1 MEWFKENKK
10 ETEHVRE
17 TVKGLNDRS
26 FQIPAKG
33 VVMKVYLENF
43 KISINLSDT
52 ITVRR
57 FLLRLQII

>member
-1 MEWFKENKK
+1 MEWFKKNKK

-33 VVMKVYLENF
+33 VVNPAAGYSA
-43 KISINLSDT
+43 ISAWNL
-52 ITVRR
+52 
-57 FLLRLQII
+57 